1 MMLHRH
7 FEERVADA
15 PAKTKPNVTEE
26 RREFVSNIFPPDSE
40 PEKPAEPKRRRTRK
54 KADN

>member
-1 MMLHRH
+1 MLHRH

-15 PAKTKPNVTEE
+15 PAKTEPNVTEE